1 MTSTGFE
8 SRFIRA
14 RDGLKLHVRDYAP
27 ARLASTLPVVC
38 LHGLARTSADF
49 HTLALAL
56 AAHDKA
62 PRRVVSLDYRGR
74 GLSDRDPTWA
84 NYDIKVELDDL
95 LQVLAA
101 VGIGEAVFV
110 GTSRGG
116 LLTMAMAPVR
126 PAAIRGVVL
135 NDIGPIIDAQGL
147 IRIRSYVGK
156 MPSPR
161 SWDEAAEIMRTVMG
175 GQFPGLDDAGWR
187 GYAERTW
194 RQGEDGRFQPLADP
208 ALARTLEQLDLEAPP
223 PVLWPLFEALKHAPM
238 LAIRGERSD
247 LLSAETLNA
256 MAERHPACELHT
268 VRGEGHAPLLES
280 GDIIARIARLCR
292 RADDAAGLG

>member
-1 MTSTGFE
+1 MTDTGHD
-8 SRFIRA
+8 SHFIRT
-14 RDGLKLHVRDYAP
+14 RDGLKLHLRDYPAAAP
-27 ARLASTLPVVC
+27 GHALPVVC

-56 AAHDKA
+56 SRHERT

-74 GLSDRDPTWA
+74 GLSDRDPNWA

-95 LQVLAA
+95 LQALAA
-101 VGIGEAVFV
+101 IGVGEAVFV

-116 LLTMAMAPVR
+116 LITMAMAAVR
-126 PAAIRGVVL
+126 PAAIRGVVI
-135 NDIGPIIDAQGL
+135 NDIGPVIDAQGM

-156 MPSPR
+156 MPTPR
-161 SWDEAAEIMRTVMG
+161 GWDEAVHILSTVMG
-175 GQFPGLDDAGWR
+175 GQFPELDAAGWR

-194 RQGEDGRFQPLADP
+194 RQGEDGRFQPWADP
-208 ALARTLEQLDLEAPP
+208 ALAKTLEALDLEAPM
-223 PVLWPLFEALKHAPM
+223 PVLWPYFEALRHAPM

-247 LLSAETLNA
+247 LLSDATLAE
-256 MAERHPACELHT
+256 MAARHPACEFHV

-280 GDIIARIARLCR
+280 RDIVTRIARLCR
-292 RADDAAGLG
+292 RADEASGLA

>member
-1 MTSTGFE
+1 MTASGFE

-27 ARLASTLPVVC
+27 VKAADTLPVVC
-38 LHGLARTSADF
+38 LHGLSRSSADF

-56 AAHDKA
+56 ARDEKA

-95 LQVLAA
+95 LQVLPA

-116 LLTMAMAPVR
+116 LITMAMAPVR

-135 NDIGPIIDAQGL
+135 NDIGPVIDAQGM

-156 MPSPR
+156 MPTPR
-161 SWDEAAEIMRTVMG
+161 NWDEAAEVLRTVMG
-175 GQFPGLDDAGWR
+175 GQFPAFDDAAWR

-194 RQGEDGRFQPLADP
+194 TQDKDGRFRPLADP
-208 ALARTLEQLDLEAPP
+208 ALARTLEQLDLEAPM
-223 PVLWPLFEALKHAPM
+223 PVLWPLFEALRHAPV

-247 LLSAETLNA
+247 LLSDKTLND
-256 MAERHPACELHT
+256 MARRHPACETHV
-268 VRGEGHAPLLES
+268 VRNEGHAPPLES
-280 GDIIARIARLCR
+280 RDIITRIAHLCR
-292 RADDAAGLG
+292 RADEEVGLG